1 MDGIKIP
8 LYLKMYLVKIKN
20 TDDNYL
26 KRQMINKAILKSYVT
41 DTPLDRLDLL
51 TLSNYEKYLD
61 PSNYTSEQEY
71 MIMYIE
77 AKIKNL
83 FGISYDTY
91 INSTIDR
98 IHKLYNIGKLEV
110 SKQNHTLDD
119 LSNELG
125 ELANGL

>member
-1 MDGIKIP
+1 
-8 LYLKMYLVKIKN
+8 MYLVKIKN
-20 TDDNYL
+20 IDDNYL

-41 DTPLDRLDLL
+41 DTPLENLDIL

-119 LSNELG
+119 LSSELG

>member
-98 IHKLYNIGKLEV
+98 IYKLYNIGKLEV